1 MNLKNMYKEKF
12 AVFFL
17 ALMFTVNAYSQ
28 QDLTINTMP
37 IIPQS
42 SYTNPAFQP
51 IPTTYIGFPA
61 LSSVYFGFCN
71 TGFKYKDLFHY
82 NTAEDSLNLTMG
94 NMISKLAKVNY
105 LSANLDEELFAF
117 GFRAGKGYFDFSYGV
132 KANFQFAY
140 PRDLIKLAWQGNGQ
154 FVGNQADFSGIGINA
169 SLYKELALGYS
180 RQVKIDNENFTVGGR
195 IKILSGL
202 ANIYTQSSD
211 ATWGISQSDFGY
223 NTSTNFKVNMDLP
236 NSAIEGLD
244 SMGSKTYNSG
254 NNNNSVSQFLFN
266 SSNFGLGVD
275 LGAAYKLNNQ
285 WNFGAS
291 VLDLGFI
298 NWKEG
303 GGSNVG
309 NYSSNVNNFNFDG
322 VDFAQFIGLSDS
334 LQKVKQKNM
343 EDSIKNIFKIKSSHN
358 SYKSPLGTKF
368 YLTAEYSLTRHDV
381 AAVLFRGEMMD
392 GKLHPSE
399 TVSYNKWFG
408 NSFSASVSY
417 SIENRSY
424 NNVGLGMALNL
435 GPWQLYILTDNFY
448 CLLNPEGTKTVNLHF
463 GMNFIFGYKE
473 VKPNAI
479 YYRDGSDLPK
489 AEKY

>member
-1 MNLKNMYKEKF
+1 
-12 AVFFL
+12 
-17 ALMFTVNAYSQ
+17 MFTVNAYSQ

-202 ANIYTQSSD
+202 ANI
-211 ATWGISQSDFGY
+211 
-223 NTSTNFKVNMDLP
+223 
-236 NSAIEGLD
+236 
-244 SMGSKTYNSG
+244 
-254 NNNNSVSQFLFN
+254 
-266 SSNFGLGVD
+266 
-275 LGAAYKLNNQ
+275 
-285 WNFGAS
+285 
-291 VLDLGFI
+291 
-298 NWKEG
+298 
-303 GGSNVG
+303 
-309 NYSSNVNNFNFDG
+309 
-322 VDFAQFIGLSDS
+322 
-334 LQKVKQKNM
+334 
-343 EDSIKNIFKIKSSHN
+343 
-358 SYKSPLGTKF
+358 
-368 YLTAEYSLTRHDV
+368 
-381 AAVLFRGEMMD
+381 
-392 GKLHPSE
+392 
-399 TVSYNKWFG
+399 
-408 NSFSASVSY
+408 
-417 SIENRSY
+417 
-424 NNVGLGMALNL
+424 
-435 GPWQLYILTDNFY
+435 
-448 CLLNPEGTKTVNLHF
+448 
-463 GMNFIFGYKE
+463 
-473 VKPNAI
+473 
-479 YYRDGSDLPK
+479 
-489 AEKY
+489 